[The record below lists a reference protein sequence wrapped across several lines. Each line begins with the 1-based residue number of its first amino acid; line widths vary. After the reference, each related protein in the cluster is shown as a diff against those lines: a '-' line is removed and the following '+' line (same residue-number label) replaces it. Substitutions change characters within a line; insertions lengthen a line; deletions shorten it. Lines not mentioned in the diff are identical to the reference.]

1 MSLIEKIYYFIKF
14 PKRIDEYTFLAVLF
28 IFCIC
33 SVAGWGVLTGVLLRG
48 VLLSVPWWVIVL
60 FVLIS
65 IICYVV
71 WYYVED
77 TLMHFLYAFAT
88 LVFSGAI
95 IIVLPITLLILL
107 ITSPIWI
114 KDFINFWRG

>member
-14 PKRIDEYTFLAVLF
+14 PKRMDEDTILGVLS
-28 IFCIC
+28 IFCVC
-33 SVAGWGVLTGVLLRG
+33 ACAGWGVLAGVLFT
-48 VLLSVPWWVIVL
+48 VPWWVIVL
-60 FVLIS
+60 SILIS

-77 TLMHFLYAFAT
+77 TLMHFLYAFSA

-95 IIVLPITLLILL
+95 VIVLPITLLILL

-114 KDFINFWRG
+114 KDFINFLRG

>member
-14 PKRIDEYTFLAVLF
+14 PKRIDEDSFLAVLF

-33 SVAGWGVLTGVLLRG
+33 AGAGWGVLANVLFT
-48 VLLSVPWWVIVL
+48 VPWLVIAL
-60 FVLIS
+60 SVLIS

-77 TLMHFLYAFAT
+77 TLMHFLYAFAA

-95 IIVLPITLLILL
+95 VIVLPITLLILL

-114 KDFINFWRG
+114 KDFIDFWRG

>member
-1 MSLIEKIYYFIKF
+1 MSLIEKIYCFIKF
-14 PKRIDEYTFLAVLF
+14 PKRIDEDTFLAVLF

-33 SVAGWGVLTGVLLRG
+33 AGAGWGILANVLSGVLFTI
-48 VLLSVPWWVIVL
+48 PWWVIVL
-60 FVLIS
+60 SVLIS

-77 TLMHFLYAFAT
+77 TLMHFLYAFAA

-95 IIVLPITLLILL
+95 VIVLPITLLILL

>member
-14 PKRIDEYTFLAVLF
+14 PKRIDEDTFLAVLF

-33 SVAGWGVLTGVLLRG
+33 AVAGWGILA
-48 VLLSVPWWVIVL
+48 SVL
-60 FVLIS
+60 FTVPLLVIALSVLIS

-77 TLMHFLYAFAT
+77 TLMHFLYAFAA

-95 IIVLPITLLILL
+95 VIVLPITLLILL